1 MILKTMVRTYKIS
14 PENKLRILQE
24 YLTLC
29 IQEDKEN
36 EIFDEYLSRKQ
47 LREALIEHNK
57 FMLGII
63 EKGWEK

>member
-1 MILKTMVRTYKIS
+1 MS
-14 PENKLRILQE
+14 PENKLRILQD
-24 YLTLC
+24 YLTFR
-29 IQEDKEN
+29 IQEDAEN
-36 EIFDEYLSRKQ
+36 DIFDELLSRKA

>member
-1 MILKTMVRTYKIS
+1 MS

-24 YLTLC
+24 YLTFR
-29 IQEDKEN
+29 IQEDTEN
-36 EIFDEYLSRKQ
+36 EIFDEILSRKA